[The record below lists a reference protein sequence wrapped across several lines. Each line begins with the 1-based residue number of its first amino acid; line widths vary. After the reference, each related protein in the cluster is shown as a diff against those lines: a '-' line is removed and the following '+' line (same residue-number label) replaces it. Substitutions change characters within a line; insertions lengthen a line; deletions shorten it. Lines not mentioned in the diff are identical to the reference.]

1 MENKLI
7 IEALNSI
14 FNILTDKDTNKD
26 EYERTRVILRILE
39 NKKNSINFGVN
50 PVFVLK
56 WVLDLIDEPGNTIGD
71 VKQLIH
77 EKILTFE

>member
-26 EYERTRVILRILE
+26 KYERTRVILRILE
-39 NKKNSINFGVN
+39 NKKNSINFGVD

-71 VKQLIH
+71 VKQLIQ